1 MHTIIE
7 YSAIKW
13 KNDVMWQ
20 MCMFVFSAQ
29 SVCRVQRK
37 SLSKLYQRVVVLS
50 HQRKSVFKS
59 LKEKVHPKMDIK
71 SLSSHLHADGMS
83 GEVV

>member
-1 MHTIIE
+1 
-7 YSAIKW
+7 
-13 KNDVMWQ
+13 
-20 MCMFVFSAQ
+20 MFVFSAQ

-59 LKEKVHPKMDIK
+59 LKEKVHPKMDII
-71 SLSSHLHADGMS
+71 
-83 GEVV
+83 